1 MRFARLPKARF
12 ARFFSLNVSG
22 VSLVMDG
29 EKTLER
35 RIQLRG
41 RSFVLTIPR
50 AVIEKMK
57 IRNGQS
63 VRFLVGDGEVV
74 IRPMSAETGDWAA
87 DSAEPDKYARAIEEM
102 MAKNESEKSGGR
114 GAASGRSKL
123 ERLRS

>member
-1 MRFARLPKARF
+1 
-12 ARFFSLNVSG
+12 
-22 VSLVMDG
+22 MDG
-29 EKTLER
+29 GKTLER

-50 AVIEKMK
+50 DVIEKMK

-74 IRPMSAETGDWAA
+74 IRPMSAGTGDGTA
-87 DSAEPDKYARAIEEM
+87 DSAEPDKYAKAIEEM
-102 MAKNESEKSGGR
+102 MAKNESERSGGR

-123 ERLRS
+123 ERLRIK

>member
-1 MRFARLPKARF
+1 
-12 ARFFSLNVSG
+12 
-22 VSLVMDG
+22 MDS

-50 AVIEKMK
+50 AVIKKME

-74 IRPMSAETGDWAA
+74 IRPMSAGTGDGTA
-87 DSAEPDKYARAIEEM
+87 DSEGPDKYERAIEEM
-102 MAKNESEKSGGR
+102 MTKDKSERSGGR

-123 ERLRS
+123 ERLRLK